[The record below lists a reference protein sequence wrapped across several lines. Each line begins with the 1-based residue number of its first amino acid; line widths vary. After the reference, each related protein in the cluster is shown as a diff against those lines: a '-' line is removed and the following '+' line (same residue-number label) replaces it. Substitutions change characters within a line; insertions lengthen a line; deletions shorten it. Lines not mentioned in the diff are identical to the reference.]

1 VKKIL
6 IIDDLPENVFMLQDR
21 LEHEG
26 YEILT
31 AYDGKSGINKAI
43 SELPDLILLDVMMPE
58 MTGIEVCN
66 KLVSNPSTAN
76 IPIILVTAKSGAED
90 TKEGLEAG
98 AFDYIKKPFN
108 KIELLARVRSALKL
122 SEAQKKYLEVEQKN
136 TFAATVVT
144 ANHKIKQPLTLMS
157 LSSAA
162 LKREVNREVISK
174 DAILKRLNYIDTAIK
189 EISDVLNQLNSIKKP
204 VFSDYV
210 KDIKMID
217 VEQDKAGAAEV
228 KQSLAGEGET
238 NFTGS

>member
-1 VKKIL
+1 LIRVKKLKKIL
-6 IIDDLPENVFMLQDR
+6 VIDDLPENVFLLQDR

-26 YEILT
+26 YEIIT

-58 MTGIEVCN
+58 MNGIEVCQT
-66 KLVSNPSTAN
+66 LVNNPSTAS

-90 TKEGLEAG
+90 IKEGLEAG

-108 KIELLARVRSALKL
+108 KVELLARVTSALKL
-122 SEAQKKYLEVEQKN
+122 SQAQRKYLEAEQRN
-136 TFAATVVT
+136 TFVATVVT

-162 LKREVNREVISK
+162 LKREINKDVISK
-174 DAILKRLNYIDTAIK
+174 EAIMKRLNYIDLAIK
-189 EISDVLNQLNSIKKP
+189 EISDVLNQLNSIKQP

-210 KDIKMID
+210 KDIKMIECGNI
-217 VEQDKAGAAEV
+217 VETQ
-228 KQSLAGEGET
+228 T
-238 NFTGS
+238 NS